1 MSRLLT
7 ILYNYEIVSQN
18 DGKTIWVTELARCLR
33 RSFLMRRQGRV
44 KLKLEETMKMHI
56 GSGLHIRLQRI
67 LEKHGFETEKRVE
80 RKTALGFQ
88 IVGKVDIYDKE
99 ENTIYELKYTHN
111 DKLDNV
117 RLNNYLRQLNYYI
130 EMINAMAG
138 YLIIVH
144 ADGRVEEIKRDWS
157 ETDLESR
164 ANAFGISVEEN
175 ILPPRKSKQDSECA
189 ECPFFNLCWSG
200 DRNGVRQ

>member
-1 MSRLLT
+1 MSRLLH
-7 ILYNYEIVSQN
+7 IIYNNEIVSQN
-18 DGKTIWVTELARCLR
+18 TSDTIWVTELTRCLR
-33 RSFLMRRQGRV
+33 KSFLMRKNGKV
-44 KLKLEETMKMHI
+44 KLNNYEIMKMHI
-56 GSGLHIRLQRI
+56 GTGLHMRLQRI
-67 LEKHGFETEKRVE
+67 LQKNGFETEVKVQK
-80 RKTALGFQ
+80 KTALGFTV
-88 IVGKVDIYDKE
+88 VGKIDIFDRE
-99 ENTIYELKYTHN
+99 ENTVYELKYTH
-111 DKLDNV
+111 LDELD
-117 RLNNYLRQLNYYI
+117 RPRINNYLRQLNYYI

-138 YLIIVH
+138 YLVIVH

-175 ILPPRKSKQDSECA
+175 ILPPKKTKFDSECL